1 MPLKAL
7 ASQLSVSLK
16 PVYVIL
22 GQDGLVVEKAEAMVR
37 EAALQPGMEVFNLAV
52 FRGEDDRV
60 DEALSIVRTMP
71 MMAQRRVVVVR
82 AVEGIAQARL
92 EEFCDYAKSPLD
104 SCVLVITGQKWP
116 ASKGGT
122 DFGRRLENQV
132 KKIGSVIRFKS
143 KDLSPVDFLIEE
155 SSAAGFSLNSGDAS
169 FLVSRVG
176 EDLGLLRL
184 ELDKAMNWLGEP
196 GKLTRAAFEEAC
208 SLLSEAEVWDMVDAI
223 VTKNRDKALATTHRL
238 LEEGSEPH
246 QLVGLVAWRMRKL
259 IELQGVM
266 RRGGDPWKA
275 KLGMRGPS
283 MRAAQEA
290 IRKNPL
296 NTSLV
301 LEKLAAAN
309 ERMNSSRAGDRRVF
323 EGLILSLVS
332 VNA

>member
-7 ASQLSVSLK
+7 ASQLSTTLK
-16 PVYVIL
+16 PIYVIL
-22 GQDGLVVEKAEAMVR
+22 GSDGLVVEKAEALVR
-37 EAALQPGMEVFNLAV
+37 EASLQPGMDVFNLAV
-52 FRGEDDRV
+52 FRGEDDKV

-71 MMAQRRVVVVR
+71 MMSQRRVVVIR

-92 EEFCDYAKSPLD
+92 EEFLEYAKSPVD
-104 SCVLVITGQKWP
+104 SCVLVITGEKWP
-116 ASKGGT
+116 AARGGT

-132 KKIGSVIRFKS
+132 KKVGAVIRFKS

-155 SSAAGFSLNSGDAS
+155 SSAAGYSLRPADAQ
-169 FLVSRVG
+169 FLISRVG

-196 GKLTRAAFEEAC
+196 GPLKQSIFEEAC

-238 LEEGSEPH
+238 LEDGNEPH
-246 QLVGLVAWRMRKL
+246 QLIGLVVWRMRKL

-290 IRKNPL
+290 IRRNPL
-296 NTSLV
+296 NTPLV
-301 LEKLAAAN
+301 LETLAAAN
-309 ERMNSSRAGDRRVF
+309 EKMNSSRAGDRRVF
-323 EGLILSLVS
+323 EGLILSLVGAS
-332 VNA
+332 A

>member
-7 ASQLSVSLK
+7 ASELSSSLK
-16 PVYVIL
+16 PIYIIL
-22 GQDGLVVEKAEAMVR
+22 GQDGLVVEKAEALVR
-37 EAALQPGMEVFNLAV
+37 EASLQAGMQVFNLAV
-52 FRGEDDRV
+52 FRGDDDRV

-71 MMAQRRVVVVR
+71 MMATRRVVVIR
-82 AVEGIAQARL
+82 GVEGIAQARL
-92 EEFCDYAKSPLD
+92 EEFLEYAKSPLD
-104 SCVLVITGQKWP
+104 TCVLVLTGSKWP
-116 ASKGGT
+116 TARGGT

-132 KKIGSVIRFKS
+132 KKVGSVVRFKS
-143 KDLSPVDFLIEE
+143 KDLSPVEFLIEE
-155 SSAAGFSLNSGDAS
+155 SSAAGFSLKRDDAS

-184 ELDKAMNWLGEP
+184 ELDKAMNWVGVP
-196 GKLTRAAFEEAC
+196 GPLNKAAFEEAC

-223 VTKNRDKALATTHRL
+223 VTKNRDRALATTHRL
-238 LEEGSEPH
+238 MEEGNEAH
-246 QLVGLVAWRMRKL
+246 QLIGLVAWRMRKL
-259 IELQGVM
+259 IELQGIM

-290 IRKNPL
+290 IRRHPL
-296 NTSLV
+296 NTPLV

-323 EGLILSLVS
+323 EGLVLSLVS
-332 VNA
+332 AGS

>member
-7 ASQLSVSLK
+7 ENQLATSIK
-16 PVYVIL
+16 PIYVIL
-22 GQDGLVVEKAEAMVR
+22 GQDGLVVEKCEALVR

-52 FRGEDDRV
+52 FRGEDERV

-71 MMAQRRVVVVR
+71 MMSQRRVVVIRGVQD
-82 AVEGIAQARL
+82 IAQARL
-92 EEFCDYAKSPLD
+92 EEFLDYAKSPVD
-104 SCVLVITGQKWP
+104 SCVLVLTGSKWP
-116 ASKGGT
+116 TARGGT
-122 DFGRRLENQV
+122 DYGKRLENQV
-132 KKIGSVIRFKS
+132 KKVGEVLRFKS
-143 KDLSPVDFLIEE
+143 KDLSPVEFLIEE
-155 SSAAGFSLNSGDAS
+155 SSSAGFTLRRDDAA

-176 EDLGLLRL
+176 EDLGLLKL
-184 ELDKAMNWLGEP
+184 ELDKAMNWTGAP
-196 GKLTRAAFEEAC
+196 GPLSQTAFEEAC

-238 LEEGSEPH
+238 MEEGSEPH
-246 QLVGLVAWRMRKL
+246 QLIGLVSWRMRKL

-290 IRKNPL
+290 IRRNPL
-296 NTSLV
+296 NTPVV

-309 ERMNSSRAGDRRVF
+309 EKMNSSRAGDRRVF
-323 EGLILSLVS
+323 EGLVLSLVS
-332 VNA
+332 AAL